1 MRKSPRV
8 LVMLAGAVAFAL
20 SGLPGASATH
30 NADVHTPNM
39 AYEGTSVKNDITNSD
54 LAFWGNRAYAGNY
67 AGFRII
73 DITDPT
79 DIENPANVI
88 TDFSCPGPQND
99 ISVWDSDGDGTAD
112 LLFLSVDSP
121 RTDDSCASGATTA
134 SNVDSWEGVRIF
146 DISNELAPVQ
156 IAAVPTDCGSHTHT
170 LVPGDDGNVYLYV
183 SSYPLGTAAVTTSLA
198 ARNDVVVDGVQIDF
212 PAGVRNDGTECL
224 EPEAGEAKQNGIHN
238 KISIIRVPEADPAS
252 AGDRTPN
259 DPDGPGGNDPIGWT
273 YPNVKEVALDGG
285 TYWTHRPSGGRVF
298 DFTACHDIAVFMEI
312 NRAAGA
318 CWAEGHIWDIS
329 SPFSPHFLRRFRHD
343 KVSDLFHSATFSW
356 DGKIMAFEDES
367 GGGGADRCHLEN
379 GETDEQGAMYF
390 YTLTG
395 DLLGTFKIPMDI
407 PGPCTAH
414 NYNVVP
420 VTDGRYILSSAWY
433 TGGTWMVD
441 FTDPSEPVDVGH
453 YIANT
458 APNGVGD
465 PISSDVWSSY
475 WYNGYVY
482 ANDGLQRGDAI
493 QERGLDVFSF
503 NSPKVAT
510 AIDLDFLN
518 PQTQMELIPQTPV
531 VPRCFGLNATIV
543 GTKDADELDG
553 TALADVIVLKGG
565 HDTSNGKGGNDRM
578 CGGAGRDELSGGKG
592 KDRLKGGKG
601 ADILE
606 GGPGN
611 DTLIGGPGVDLCIG
625 GKGKKDKAKGCEFMK
640 GIEIVLD

>member
-1 MRKSPRV
+1 MRKPAR
-8 LVMLAGAVAFAL
+8 LIVMLAGALAFAL
-20 SGLPGASATH
+20 SGMPGAGATH
-30 NADVHTPNM
+30 NADDHSPNM
-39 AYEGTSVKNDITNSD
+39 TYEGTSVKNNITNSD
-54 LAFWGNRAYAGNY
+54 LGFWGNRAYAGNY
-67 AGFRII
+67 GGFRII
-73 DITDPT
+73 DISDPT
-79 DIENPANVI
+79 DIENLANVI

-121 RTDDSCASGATTA
+121 RTDDSCASAGTTA

-146 DISNELAPVQ
+146 DISSEVAPVQ

-170 LVPGDDGNVYLYV
+170 LVTADDGNLYVYV
-183 SSYPLGTAAVTTSLA
+183 SSYPLGTGAVTTSIA
-198 ARNDVVVDGVQIDF
+198 ARDDVVVDGTQFDF

-224 EPEAGEAKQNGIHN
+224 EPEAGEAKENGLHN
-238 KISIIRVPEADPAS
+238 KISIIRVPLADPAS
-252 AGDRTPN
+252 AGDRVPN
-259 DPDGPGGNDPIGWT
+259 DPDGPGGDDPIGWT
-273 YPNVKEVALDGG
+273 YPNVKEVGLDGG
-285 TYWTHRPSGGRVF
+285 TVWTHRPSGGRSF
-298 DFTACHDIAVFMEI
+298 DFTACHDIAVFMAI

-329 SPFSPHFLRRFRHD
+329 DPFSPHFLRRFRND

-356 DGKIMAFEDES
+356 DGKVMAFEDES

-379 GETDEQGAMYF
+379 GEPDEQGAMYF

-395 DLLGTFKIPMDI
+395 DLLGTFKIPKDI

-441 FTDPSEPVDVGH
+441 FTNPAEPVDVGH
-453 YIANT
+453 YIVNSPPNNT
-458 APNGVGD
+458 GD
-465 PISSDVWSSY
+465 VIPADTWSSY

-482 ANDGLQRGDAI
+482 ANDGLQRGDLI

-503 NSPKVAT
+503 NSPLVDT
-510 AIDLDFLN
+510 AIDLPFLN
-518 PQTQMELIPQTPV
+518 PQTQMDLIPQTPA
-531 VPRCFGLNATIV
+531 VPQCFGLNATIV
-543 GTKDADELDG
+543 GTSDADELNG
-553 TALADVIVLKGG
+553 TGLADVIALKGG
-565 HDTSNGKGGNDRM
+565 HDTSNGKRGNDRM
-578 CGGAGRDELSGGKG
+578 CGGAGRDELDGNRG

-601 ADILE
+601 ADILQ
-606 GGPGN
+606 GGRGN

-625 GKGKKDKAKGCEFMK
+625 GPGKNDSAKGCEFK
-640 GIEIVLD
+640 RGIEIVG